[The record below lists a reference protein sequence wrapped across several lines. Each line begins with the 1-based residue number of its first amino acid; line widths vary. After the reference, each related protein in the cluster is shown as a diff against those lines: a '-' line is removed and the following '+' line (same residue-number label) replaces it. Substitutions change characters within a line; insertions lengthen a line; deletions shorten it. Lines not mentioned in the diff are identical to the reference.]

1 MVCLHVFVLVG
12 HTTINRII
20 WTTKHGK
27 LCPDSR
33 YLDSYNIFI
42 LYSFYFSGINLEYK
56 IPDCKFSPQLSFGVH
71 LNQYR
76 KKNHYV
82 ANVPRFK
89 HIVPK
94 AEG

>member
-27 LCPDSR
+27 LGPDSW

-42 LYSFYFSGINLEYK
+42 L
-56 IPDCKFSPQLSFGVH
+56 
-71 LNQYR
+71 
-76 KKNHYV
+76 
-82 ANVPRFK
+82 
-89 HIVPK
+89 
-94 AEG
+94 